1 MLQTVKYL
9 VNFASYS
16 IIVYSNTNY
25 VFYVSC
31 INVFYVPFSLSSG
44 HGVILEGAVLD
55 VSRHVI
61 TDVNNRKVK
70 CLFNRELQTVP
81 QLRNVGYSAIMI
93 IHLFKLLFRSLGSI
107 KLKNKNKNKKT
118 FQMNAVLL
126 NFLFIR
132 ES

>member
-25 VFYVSC
+25 GVLVFYLSC

-107 KLKNKNKNKKT
+107 KLKIIIIIKQHFK
-118 FQMNAVLL
+118 
-126 NFLFIR
+126 
-132 ES
+132 